1 MANAIRLAGLALVLY
16 VSAGLGLSA
25 IQVAKAH
32 ADRVAV
38 TLCEVSQDCSR

>member
-1 MANAIRLAGLALVLY
+1 MANAIRIAALCTVLY
-16 VSAGLGLSA
+16 IGAGVGLSA

-38 TLCEVSQDCSR
+38 TLCEVSQDCHR

>member
-16 VSAGLGLSA
+16 IGAGLGLSA

>member
-1 MANAIRLAGLALVLY
+1 MANAIRFSAIAIVLY
-16 VSAGLGLSA
+16 IGAGVGLSA

-38 TLCEVSQDCSR
+38 TLCEVSQDCAQ